1 MQFKF
6 KCHNKA
12 KQLLK
17 ERYMKNIKK
26 ISFNKN
32 ISISKLLVFL
42 NIISVAV
49 AVTVSVSTAIIS
61 SNNTINQLIESYSKN
76 SLQFA
81 QNKIKEK
88 GIALIEITK
97 ELAEDKKVISSIE
110 NGTFSRITVMLNS
123 YQSDLIISDKDG
135 KTLFRSNMD
144 IEDEENIANLK
155 SFSAA
160 LSNTVG
166 YTIEADDVLGYCL
179 IAYAPITSDDKV
191 IGTVSACL
199 SFNKNDFVDELKN
212 LMNDDFSIFQG
223 DTIVSTT
230 IQDNEERAVGTRLEN
245 DISKII
251 FEDKNEYSG
260 TTKILKKNYITSYI
274 PIFSLD
280 GEEVTGVIFSGKDIS
295 DIEKMIR
302 TNVFFIIVTAGIFIG
317 LSSTASLYIIKKR
330 VKKPLASVIKTANS
344 IAVGDINT
352 QSLDEL
358 KSVYTDDE
366 IGKVAKAMQSA
377 VSSILLIA
385 EDSKTVANALEN
397 KKLNVDIIISN
408 YQGIYRNIM
417 VMVKNIFK
425 EIINITIENKNISSE
440 IDENAISI
448 SDVSQSLANGTVE
461 QESSLS
467 ELAIN
472 INDILSHLQ
481 YNVKSSKE
489 ATEVSKIT
497 NNNIHKSNNSMKK
510 MLEAMIKISNNSK
523 EISTIIK
530 TIDDIAFQTKILAI
544 NAAIEAAKAGEQGRG
559 FAVVAAEVR
568 TLALKSAEAAKTTS
582 ELIEN
587 SITDVQTGEE
597 IVNSTVKML
606 NTVVENAE
614 IIDNIIIQI
623 AKMNEI
629 QKDKLEEIN
638 YNMSN
643 ITKVVKTTAI
653 TAEQAA
659 SASKKL
665 AHQSATLKATAEK
678 YTF

>member
-81 QNKIKEK
+81 QNKIEEK
-88 GIALIEITK
+88 GNALIEITK
-97 ELAEDKKVISSIE
+97 ELAVDKKVISSIE

-144 IEDEENIANLK
+144 IEDEENITNLK

-358 KSVYTDDE
+358 KSVCTDDE

>member
-81 QNKIKEK
+81 QNKIEEK
-88 GIALIEITK
+88 GNALIEITK
-97 ELAEDKKVISSIE
+97 ELAVDKKVISSIE

-144 IEDEENIANLK
+144 IEDEENITNLK

-230 IQDNEERAVGTRLEN
+230 IEDNEERAVGTRLEN

>member
-135 KTLFRSNMD
+135 KTLFRSNTD
-144 IEDEENIANLK
+144 IEDEENITNLK

-230 IQDNEERAVGTRLEN
+230 IEDNEERAVGTRLEN

>member
-1 MQFKF
+1 
-6 KCHNKA
+6 
-12 KQLLK
+12 
-17 ERYMKNIKK
+17 MKNIKK

-144 IEDEENIANLK
+144 IEDEENITNLK

>member
-144 IEDEENIANLK
+144 IEDEENITNLK

>member
-42 NIISVAV
+42 NIVSVAV

-144 IEDEENIANLK
+144 IEDEENITNLK

-230 IQDNEERAVGTRLEN
+230 IEDNEERAVGTRLEN

-358 KSVYTDDE
+358 KSVCTDDE

>member
-81 QNKIKEK
+81 QNKIEEK
-88 GIALIEITK
+88 GNALIEITK
-97 ELAEDKKVISSIE
+97 ELAVDKKVISSIE

-144 IEDEENIANLK
+144 IEDEENITNLK

-358 KSVYTDDE
+358 KSVCTDDE

-385 EDSKTVANALEN
+385 EDSKTVANALKN

>member
-144 IEDEENIANLK
+144 IEDEENITNLK

-230 IQDNEERAVGTRLEN
+230 IEDNEERAVGTRLEN

>member
-42 NIISVAV
+42 NIVSVAV

-81 QNKIKEK
+81 QNKIEEK
-88 GIALIEITK
+88 GNALIEITK
-97 ELAEDKKVISSIE
+97 ELAVDKKVISSIE

-144 IEDEENIANLK
+144 IEDEENITNLK

-230 IQDNEERAVGTRLEN
+230 IEDNEERAVGTRLEN

-358 KSVYTDDE
+358 KSVCTDDE

-408 YQGIYRNIM
+408 YQGIYHNIM

>member
-81 QNKIKEK
+81 QNKIEEK

-144 IEDEENIANLK
+144 IEDEENITNLK

-358 KSVYTDDE
+358 KSVCTDDE

-408 YQGIYRNIM
+408 YQGIYHNIM

-606 NTVVENAE
+606 NTVVENA
-614 IIDNIIIQI
+614 
-623 AKMNEI
+623 
-629 QKDKLEEIN
+629 KL
-638 YNMSN
+638 
-643 ITKVVKTTAI
+643 
-653 TAEQAA
+653 
-659 SASKKL
+659 
-665 AHQSATLKATAEK
+665 
-678 YTF
+678 

>member
-42 NIISVAV
+42 NIVSVAV

-81 QNKIKEK
+81 QNKIEEK

-144 IEDEENIANLK
+144 IEDEENITNLK

>member
-144 IEDEENIANLK
+144 IEDEENITNLK

-358 KSVYTDDE
+358 KSVCTDDE

>member
-42 NIISVAV
+42 NIVSVAV

-81 QNKIKEK
+81 QNKIEEK

-144 IEDEENIANLK
+144 IEDEENITNLK

-179 IAYAPITSDDKV
+179 IAYAPITLDDKV

-230 IQDNEERAVGTRLEN
+230 IEDNEERAVGTRLEN

-559 FAVVAAEVR
+559 FSVVAAEVR

>member
-42 NIISVAV
+42 NIVSVAV

-81 QNKIKEK
+81 QNKIEEK

-144 IEDEENIANLK
+144 IEDEENITNLK

-559 FAVVAAEVR
+559 FAVVASEVR

>member
-12 KQLLK
+12 KHLLK

-144 IEDEENIANLK
+144 IEDEENITNLK

>member
-42 NIISVAV
+42 NIVSVAV

-144 IEDEENIANLK
+144 IEDEENITNLK

-230 IQDNEERAVGTRLEN
+230 IEDNEERAVGTRLEN

>member
-230 IQDNEERAVGTRLEN
+230 IEDNEERAVGTRLEN